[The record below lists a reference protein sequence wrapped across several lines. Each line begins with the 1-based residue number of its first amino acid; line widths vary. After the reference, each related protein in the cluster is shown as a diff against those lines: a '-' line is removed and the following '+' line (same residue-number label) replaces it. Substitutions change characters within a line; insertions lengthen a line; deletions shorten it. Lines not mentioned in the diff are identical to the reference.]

1 MHGPGLHTCTVVDQS
16 WVPNWQ
22 RLLGT
27 QEDKCFTTMY
37 NIESLAVRSTNDGSR
52 KFGTVYTALISI
64 YGVLIFGDP
73 FGINISSSIGLFNG

>member
-1 MHGPGLHTCTVVDQS
+1 MMAG
-16 WVPNWQ
+16 
-22 RLLGT
+22 
-27 QEDKCFTTMY
+27 
-37 NIESLAVRSTNDGSR
+37 R